1 MFFFTSISAEL
12 KRTARCRRHTLYS
25 DSCIVYPVTV
35 NAHVHRLRSGLSE
48 ISWVKSRYLAKS
60 GFQTHAH
67 TRGLCGATYMDMDL
81 DMDMERWAGRA
92 GGSVEGGR
100 RETER

>member
-1 MFFFTSISAEL
+1 MPSSHAVQRQL
-12 KRTARCRRHTLYS
+12 
-25 DSCIVYPVTV
+25 YPVTV
-35 NAHVHRLRSGLSE
+35 NAHVHRVRLRSGLSE

-67 TRGLCGATYMDMDL
+67 TRGLCGATYMDMDM
-81 DMDMERWAGRA
+81 DMDKDMERWAGRA
-92 GGSVEGGR
+92 GGSEEGER